1 VTEQHGPAPL
11 VSAPARTPDSITAIK
26 EQHMPDTTAAVT
38 MRIVLW
44 PTAGDVAFQRTVQER
59 PLDDANPEER
69 RFFAEEY
76 ADIPLLELWRRL
88 RLAEWNAA
96 EWQRQAEQSQQIS
109 RRTPPLHVIEAM
121 DARHKRIKALLAKP
135 GPISKALLT
144 AALAE
149 PDDAWHARTS
159 TTDQGAAA

>member
-1 VTEQHGPAPL
+1 MTEPA
-11 VSAPARTPDSITAIK
+11 
-26 EQHMPDTTAAVT
+26 AAVT
-38 MRIVLW
+38 LRIVLW
-44 PTAGDVAFQRTVQER
+44 PTAGDAAFQRTIQER
-59 PLDDANPEER
+59 PLDDANPDER

-88 RLAEWNAA
+88 RLAEWNA
-96 EWQRQAEQSQQIS
+96 EHYQREAEQSQAITRQ
-109 RRTPPLHVIEAM
+109 TPPLYVIQEL

-149 PDDAWHARTS
+149 SDDAWNARTS
-159 TTDQGAAA
+159 TTDQGAA

>member
-1 VTEQHGPAPL
+1 MPEPA
-11 VSAPARTPDSITAIK
+11 
-26 EQHMPDTTAAVT
+26 AAVT

-44 PTAGDVAFQRTVQER
+44 PTAGDPAFQRTIQER
-59 PLDDANPEER
+59 PLDDATPEEA

-88 RLAEWNAA
+88 RLAEWNA
-96 EWQRQAEQSQQIS
+96 EHYQRQAEQLQATV
-109 RRTPPLHVIEAM
+109 RRMPPLSLVEAV
-121 DARHKRIKALLAKP
+121 DARHKRIRALLAKP

-149 PDDAWHARTS
+149 NDDAWNARTS

>member
-1 VTEQHGPAPL
+1 MTDQTE
-11 VSAPARTPDSITAIK
+11 
-26 EQHMPDTTAAVT
+26 AVT

-44 PTAGDVAFQRTVQER
+44 PTAGDADFQRTGLER
-59 PLDDANPEER
+59 PLDDATPDEA

-88 RLAEWNAA
+88 ARAEGDAKYYQQEA
-96 EWQRQAEQSQQIS
+96 ERWQEIS
-109 RRTPPLHVIEAM
+109 RRTPPLALVRDV

-135 GPISKALLT
+135 GRISRDLLT

-149 PDDAWHARTS
+149 NDDAWNARTS
-159 TTDQGAAA
+159 TTTDHGAAA

>member
-1 VTEQHGPAPL
+1 
-11 VSAPARTPDSITAIK
+11 
-26 EQHMPDTTAAVT
+26 MPEPVAAVT

-44 PTAGDVAFQRTVQER
+44 PTAGDADFQRTAMED
-59 PLDDANPEER
+59 PLADATADER

-96 EWQRQAEQSQQIS
+96 EWQRQAEQLQETA
-109 RRTPPLHVIEAM
+109 RRMPSLSLVEAM
-121 DARHKRIKALLAKP
+121 DARHKRIKALLAEP
-135 GPISKALLT
+135 GRISRALLT
-144 AALAE
+144 AALVE
-149 PDDAWHARTS
+149 NDDAWNARTS

>member
-1 VTEQHGPAPL
+1 MTEPA
-11 VSAPARTPDSITAIK
+11 
-26 EQHMPDTTAAVT
+26 AAVT

-44 PTAGDVAFQRTVQER
+44 PTAGDAAFQRTIQER
-59 PLDDANPEER
+59 PLDDANPDER

-88 RLAEWNAA
+88 RLAEWNA
-96 EWQRQAEQSQQIS
+96 EHYQREAEQSQAITRQ
-109 RRTPPLHVIEAM
+109 TPPLHVIEEV

-149 PDDAWHARTS
+149 NDDAWNARTS
-159 TTDQGAAA
+159 TTEGATA

>member
-1 VTEQHGPAPL
+1 MPEPA
-11 VSAPARTPDSITAIK
+11 
-26 EQHMPDTTAAVT
+26 AAVT

-44 PTAGDVAFQRTVQER
+44 PTAGDPAFQRTVQER

-96 EWQRQAEQSQQIS
+96 EWQRQAEELQETV
-109 RRTPPLHVIEAM
+109 RRMPPLHLIEAM
-121 DARHKRIKALLAKP
+121 DARHKRIRALLAEP
-135 GPISKALLT
+135 GRISRALLT

-149 PDDAWHARTS
+149 TDDAWNARTS
-159 TTDQGAAA
+159 TAEGEAA